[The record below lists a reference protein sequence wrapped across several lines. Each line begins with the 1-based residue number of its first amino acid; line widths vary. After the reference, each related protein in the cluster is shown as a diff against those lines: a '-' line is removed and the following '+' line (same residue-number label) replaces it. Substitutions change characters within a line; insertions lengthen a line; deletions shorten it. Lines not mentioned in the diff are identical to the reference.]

1 MYIPWLKVVT
11 TIEQIFGGGGETVR
25 KENNSKTKIVNRAL
39 DMLNSIAVRNA
50 NSACRGFIYEPKV
63 PKKLIVEK

>member
-1 MYIPWLKVVT
+1 MYVPWLKVVT
-11 TIEQIFGGGGETVR
+11 TIEQIFGGGETVR
-25 KENNSKTKIVNRAL
+25 KENNSKTKIANRAL

>member
-1 MYIPWLKVVT
+1 MVKGSYYNRT
-11 TIEQIFGGGGETVR
+11 NFRGGGETVS
-25 KENNSKTKIVNRAL
+25 KDNNGKAKAANLV
-39 DMLNSIAVRNA
+39 LNVLNNVAIRNA

>member
-1 MYIPWLKVVT
+1 M
-11 TIEQIFGGGGETVR
+11 R

>member
-1 MYIPWLKVVT
+1 MVKGSYYNRT
-11 TIEQIFGGGGETVR
+11 NFRGGETVR
-25 KENNSKTKIVNRAL
+25 KENNSKAKMANRVL
-39 DMLNSIAVRNA
+39 DMLNSVAVRNA